1 MPNNT
6 PASVSRAQKL
16 QLGTAMA
23 LAGVLYVA
31 HSFLRFSNFES
42 RGYDL
47 GIFDQ
52 AARQYS
58 MFKAPIV
65 PIKGVDFNLLGDH
78 FHPILVLLAPFYWIW
93 NDPRMLGIVLALLLV
108 STAIPVYLFT
118 RPRFGHLG
126 ALLTAAALLLW
137 WPFQAIV
144 NWEFHEIA
152 FGVPLMAWIIWA
164 FDRSRH
170 WLVVG
175 LSAVLLLVREDMGI
189 TVVAVGIVMLFHKQW
204 AKAALLAVA
213 GLGGYVVATS
223 HLIPLFSPAGE
234 FTYWQYTALG
244 VSAGAA
250 IAFLV
255 THPFASIAIL
265 FDHQLKVALW
275 LLSFLPLALLPLAS
289 PYVILG
295 APMLLSRLFNDR
307 LNTWAPVYQYDA
319 IMAPILVLS
328 AVHVLGRAMK
338 RFGWKKIRVIAPAW
352 LLAFALIGTLFFHS
366 VFPLGRTLTGAN
378 WSPGTLVA
386 AKERAVALIPD
397 GVCVE
402 AADTLVPHL
411 TTRTYVG
418 MMGDIGTELSSWMI
432 IDFNEQELGGWDPL
446 NPPQALERAHALGFS
461 EVAPIDDGLLV
472 LHRDIPVDPVCS
484 SYLHR

>member
-1 MPNNT
+1 MPKHT
-6 PASVSRAQKL
+6 PAAVSPAQKL
-16 QLGTAMA
+16 QLGAAMA
-23 LAGVLYVA
+23 IAGVLYVT
-31 HSFLRFSNFES
+31 HSLLRFSNFES

-52 AARQYS
+52 AVRQYS

-78 FHPILVLLAPFYWIW
+78 FHPILALLAPLYWIW
-93 NDPRMLGIVLALLLV
+93 NDPRMLGIALALLLV

-126 ALLTAAALLLW
+126 ALLTASAMLLW

-144 NWEFHEIA
+144 NWEFHEVA
-152 FGVPLMAWIIWA
+152 FGVPIMAWIIFA
-164 FDRSRH
+164 FDRSRY

-175 LSAVLLLVREDMGI
+175 LSASLLLVREDMGI
-189 TVVAVGIVMLFHKQW
+189 TILAVGIVMLFHQQW
-204 AKAALLAVA
+204 AKAALLAVV
-213 GLGGYVVATS
+213 GLGGYVLVTS
-223 HLIPLFSPAGE
+223 YLIPLFSPAGE

-244 VSAGAA
+244 ASAGAA
-250 IAFLV
+250 IYFML
-255 THPFASIAIL
+255 THPFSAIAIL
-265 FDHQLKVALW
+265 FNHQLKVALW

-295 APMLLSRLFNDR
+295 APLLLSRLFNDR

-319 IMAPILVLS
+319 IMAPILILS
-328 AVHVLGRAMK
+328 AVHVLGKLINRY
-338 RFGWKKIRVIAPAW
+338 GWNKAKLIAPAW
-352 LLAFALIGTLFFHS
+352 LLAFSLVGTLFFHS
-366 VFPLGRTLTGAN
+366 VFPLGRTLTAAN
-378 WSPGTLVA
+378 WAPGTLVS
-386 AKERAVALIPD
+386 AKERAVDMIPD

-411 TTRTYVG
+411 STRTYVG
-418 MMGDIGTELSSWMI
+418 MMGDIGTDLSSWMV

-446 NPPQALERAHALGFS
+446 SPPQALRRAHALGFKQ
-461 EVAPIDDGLLV
+461 VAPIDDGILV
-472 LHRDIPVDPVCS
+472 LHREIPVDPACTN
-484 SYLHR
+484 YLKS